1 MYHGLN
7 LKSNVALQQG
17 FQVQLQI
24 YPESSRLSQ
33 STEENGMEPIIIY
46 CILY

>member
-24 YPESSRLSQ
+24 YLESLIQ
-33 STEENGMEPIIIY
+33 STEENGSEPIIIY